1 MPFSR
6 YRAETRTLLGSQLD
20 FNLGFYA
27 VIPFL
32 AGAVGTN
39 TACLDAA
46 AVGLVLGVV
55 PWSALT
61 SATSCGGV
69 ISPRGS
75 R

>member
-32 AGAVGTN
+32 AGALGDEYG
-39 TACLDAA
+39 LDAA
-46 AVGLVLGVV
+46 AVGLVLG
-55 PWSALT
+55 ART
-61 SATSCGGV
+61 
-69 ISPRGS
+69 
-75 R
+75 